1 MVTDAANALGSAI
14 LLKSS
19 VDELK
24 SVLDAQCKAFL
35 ADKQVL
41 AWILRDCAPEFKG
54 LTIPQIMECIE
65 GEPEIG
71 TIPVDKDLT
80 GQVLNEKITGL
91 SDEDTSVFEGT
102 VRYDIRFKVLA
113 PKDDTVTEMII
124 NVEAQNS
131 TNPGYSLIT
140 RGIYYCGRMIS
151 AQMNTEFSHSNYDD
165 LKKVHSIWIC
175 INPNR
180 KELRGTMTTYSLA
193 EHNVI
198 GNTSAN
204 QSEYDKLQV
213 TMVYLDK
220 DFVNR
225 SGIIGMLS
233 TVFTNSLTA
242 AEKATQLKDKYGMK
256 VTDSIEGRL
265 ETMCNY
271 SKGVYDAGKEEG
283 MEKGVEKGILGT
295 VDILKRMGVAT
306 SKIVEQLM
314 VQYGLGKDEAAK
326 YAR

>member
-165 LKKVHSIWIC
+165 LKKSSLHLDLYQ
-175 INPNR
+175 PKQER
-180 KELRGTMTTYSLA
+180 TTRDHDNILA
-193 EHNVI
+193 
-198 GNTSAN
+198 G
-204 QSEYDKLQV
+204 
-213 TMVYLDK
+213 
-220 DFVNR
+220 
-225 SGIIGMLS
+225 
-233 TVFTNSLTA
+233 
-242 AEKATQLKDKYGMK
+242 
-256 VTDSIEGRL
+256 
-265 ETMCNY
+265 
-271 SKGVYDAGKEEG
+271 
-283 MEKGVEKGILGT
+283 
-295 VDILKRMGVAT
+295 
-306 SKIVEQLM
+306 
-314 VQYGLGKDEAAK
+314 
-326 YAR
+326 